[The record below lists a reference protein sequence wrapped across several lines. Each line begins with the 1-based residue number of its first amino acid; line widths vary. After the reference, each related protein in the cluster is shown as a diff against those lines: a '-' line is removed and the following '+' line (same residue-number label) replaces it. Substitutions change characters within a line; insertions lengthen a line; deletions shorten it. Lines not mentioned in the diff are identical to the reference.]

1 MSEKSSK
8 FLGKISPLIEGQL
21 PDFIRD
27 ENPLFVKF
35 VKDYYKFLEAGKME
49 LTATN
54 DYIKYETETVSYVLN
69 EEGDRILA
77 EQGSGTVGNY
87 INGETITG
95 NTSGATATV
104 LVEDSRNKKLYISSQ
119 QKFITNET
127 FTSLTVEFAVMTS
140 PSKNAPVI
148 SASSNSVTDAVP
160 SWNVIASLTIAVAP
174 DVCPV
179 IF

>member
-54 DYIKYETETVSYVLN
+54 DYIKYETETVNGPTPTPTPTHSHIHVLHF
-69 EEGDRILA
+69 EIEHRAPPHKPEPIRSVAVHLLSA
-77 EQGSGTVGNY
+77 RELQR
-87 INGETITG
+87 ETEASPG
-95 NTSGATATV
+95 R
-104 LVEDSRNKKLYISSQ
+104 SRGG
-119 QKFITNET
+119 
-127 FTSLTVEFAVMTS
+127 
-140 PSKNAPVI
+140 
-148 SASSNSVTDAVP
+148 
-160 SWNVIASLTIAVAP
+160 
-174 DVCPV
+174 
-179 IF
+179 